1 MTFRWVRPKQTP
13 DDEVE
18 LFSLGSMRAED
29 GEVQAEDDTGE
40 IFGERYELLESLAC
54 GGTAAVY
61 RARDLHTGAL
71 LAVKVLYTGARE
83 KVAQYF
89 WQEGRLA
96 ARIRSPHLVHASDFG
111 EDDGR
116 LFIVFDL
123 VPGQSLPELY
133 LEPMP
138 WRDLLEVVWQILK
151 ALSALHAQGVVHR
164 DVKPD
169 NVIVSRTLGEIHV
182 TLLDMGFAAVAPEK
196 RITGSPEPCRRVF
209 GTFGFIAPE
218 LLAGIPAEP
227 RCDFYSL
234 GALMYTMLTAQPMP
248 DLGSAPTIIAI
259 PPPSAFIPGLPG
271 AVDDLV
277 MRALS
282 DVEARFQ
289 SAREMAEAVSAA
301 QATALV
307 PVARPAAVVLE
318 VAEAPD
324 AELRPFRETSRPL
337 GAAPM
342 GENEGALDEVA
353 PPVAAPFMVAA
364 ASPPRWRGA
373 LIGIAGVGVGA
384 ALALAVSVGLSGPAD
399 ASPLALHVGE
409 VSEVREGP
417 ENQILTVRPPE
428 VAPPAPSPV
437 RDTVVHAA
445 QMLGAV
451 GSVRATPAPHPATP
465 RGTRRAANFAGVMV
479 SLERKIDACVT
490 KASLDRKPYTVQVR
504 FAPNSGAID
513 QVRVVKLDQQHDF
526 TRCVDQVVRGA
537 QPPIGDSP
545 IESFTFFA
553 TGK

>member
-71 LAVKVLYTGARE
+71 LVVKVLYTGARE

-123 VPGQSLPELY
+123 VAGQSLPELY

-164 DVKPD
+164 DIKPD

-259 PPPSAFIPGLPG
+259 PPPSAFIPGLPE

-307 PVARPAAVVLE
+307 PAARPAAVVLE

-337 GAAPM
+337 GAAPT
-342 GENEGALDEVA
+342 EGIAVSTPDVVA
-353 PPVAAPFMVAA
+353 PPVAAPVVVA
-364 ASPPRWRGA
+364 PPGWRGA
-373 LIGIAGVGVGA
+373 LIGIAGAGVGA
-384 ALALAVSVGLSGPAD
+384 ALALVLRTGLSGPAD
-399 ASPLALHVGE
+399 ASPLALHVGD

-417 ENQILTVRPPE
+417 ENQILTMRPPA
-428 VAPPAPSPV
+428 VPPPAPSPV

-445 QMLGAV
+445 QVLGAV
-451 GSVRATPAPHPATP
+451 GSVRATPAPHPSTP
-465 RGTRRAANFAGVMV
+465 RGTHREATFAGVMV
-479 SLERKIDACVT
+479 SLERKIDACLT
-490 KASLDRKPYTVQVR
+490 RASLDRKPYTVQVR
-504 FAPNSGAID
+504 FAPNSREID

-526 TRCVDQVVRGA
+526 TRCVDQVVRSA
-537 QPPIGDSP
+537 KPPIGDSP
-545 IESFTFFA
+545 IESFSFFA